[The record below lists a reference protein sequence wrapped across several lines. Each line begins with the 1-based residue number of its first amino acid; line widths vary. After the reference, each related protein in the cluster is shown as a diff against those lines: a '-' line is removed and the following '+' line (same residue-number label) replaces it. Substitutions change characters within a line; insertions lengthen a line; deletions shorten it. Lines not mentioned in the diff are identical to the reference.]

1 MDRYQALSK
10 MCLNNWHYINEKI
23 LSFHDEINFFT
34 GHSGSGKSTVLDA
47 LQIVLYADTN
57 GRGFFNKAAKEDSDR
72 SLIEYLRGMK
82 VVQENN
88 EIGYLRN
95 KNFSTTIVLEFQDT
109 QTSKVQSLGV
119 IFDVDVSVNDVNR
132 MFFWHAGELLSNHY
146 RDNEK
151 ALSISELKSYLQ
163 GNYSKEDYSFSR
175 TNEKFR
181 NELYSNYFGGLHPKH
196 FPALFKK
203 AIPFKMDMKLEDFV
217 KNYICTEHDIHME
230 DMQDSVA
237 QYTRLKRRLEDTR
250 KEISLLTD
258 IKEQYGRYRLQG
270 NQLDQYQYHLDK
282 LDITTIERRMERL
295 RYQQGAYQA
304 DIKVLLQSIQ
314 ELEQEIKGLQ
324 GQRDE
329 VAFAIQNSGYEHLEA
344 ELDNLNQMLELLY
357 RNKAAHDKMA
367 AGLGAWL
374 EIEGLEQS
382 LVELITQ
389 LNTEQVSGADIVN
402 LKTQLTE
409 LRQGLEE
416 EKGELTGELSELK
429 LKLTD
434 TNKQM
439 NLLKNGQKAYP
450 NYLLEAKDFI
460 AKELEQAY
468 EQQITVDILADVI
481 ELKDERW
488 LNAVEGYMGNNKL
501 SLMVAPEYA
510 GAALKLYQQL
520 DPKKYHRV
528 AVIDTEQVLQ
538 NLRPSLPGSLAEEIE
553 AKSSYSKAYID
564 FLLGGVIKCDTMEE
578 LRKNKSGITSD
589 CVLYQGYKLQHINP
603 KNYMEEAYIGGSSTQ
618 RKLMLLEENQREL
631 LLEKEPLDQ
640 RLKRIEEL
648 LRYEYLPN
656 DTEYYE
662 ELIKQL
668 SQITQ
673 KEQQKEAYLRKIK
686 ELKQQNIDE
695 WKARKLL
702 LEQQMEAKS
711 KQKEK
716 AGVAHQSKENDIK
729 SFQESLLQLNEELN
743 EKRKNFQYEPRR
755 EEAYRLFMQEQENK
769 RSDAIRSELFYL
781 KQNSEK
787 QMEEE
792 FVTLLKRRERY
803 HEAYAYRG
811 FSLTS
816 KDNKDYDVLLENLSS
831 DRLAEFT
838 HKANEQAVQAIYHF
852 KTDFIYKIRDAIKEV
867 MQQKDEL
874 NRILAK
880 LDFGKDKYKFI
891 ITRNKGEDGKFYD
904 MFMDENLEINPHQ
917 LTGNMSHQIDLFSLQ
932 HEKDYSNLMNE
943 LIELFMPPEN
953 SDSKALE
960 EARANMEKYADY
972 RTYLSF
978 DMEQLVEGMPPMRL
992 SKMLSKNSGGEGQN
1006 PLYVAL
1012 LASFAQVYRINQ
1024 KSNLHRRPTPR
1035 LVVLDEAFSK
1045 MDAEKVG
1052 SCIGLIRKLGFQ
1064 AVISATNDKIQNYID
1079 NVDKTFVFANPNKNR
1094 ISVQEFE
1101 KKEFNELLVVQEEVE
1116 DDIP

>member
-1 MDRYQALSK
+1 

-109 QTSKVQSLGV
+109 ETNKYQSLGV

-132 MFFWHAGELLSNHY
+132 MFFWHVGELASNRY
-146 RDNEK
+146 RDGEK
-151 ALSISELKSYLQ
+151 VLSISELKEYIQS
-163 GNYSKEDYSFSR
+163 NYSKEDYSFSR

-217 KNYICTEHDIHME
+217 KNYICTENDIHME

-237 QYTRLKRRLEDTR
+237 QYTRLKRRLEDTK
-250 KEISLLTD
+250 KEIGLLTD
-258 IKEQYGRYRLQG
+258 IQEQFGRYQLYV
-270 NQLDQYQYHLDK
+270 NQLDQYQYNMDK
-282 LDITTIERRMERL
+282 LDITTIEKRMERL

-304 DIKVLLQSIQ
+304 DIKVLSQTIQ
-314 ELEQEIKGLQ
+314 ELELDIKKLQE
-324 GQRDE
+324 QRDE

-344 ELDNLNQMLELLY
+344 ELGNLNQMLELLY
-357 RNKAAHDKMA
+357 KNKAAYDKMA
-367 AGLGAWL
+367 AALQPWLETEYLEPSLAELIKQLGAY
-374 EIEGLEQS
+374 
-382 LVELITQ
+382 
-389 LNTEQVSGADIVN
+389 QVSVADTLNI
-402 LKTQLTE
+402 KAE
-409 LRQGLEE
+409 LAQIRQGLEE
-416 EKGELTGELSELK
+416 EKSELAGEVSELK
-429 LKLTD
+429 IKLSD
-434 TNKQM
+434 TNKQI

-450 NYLLEAKDFI
+450 NYLLEAKDYI
-460 AKELEQAY
+460 TKELEQAY
-468 EQQITVDILADVI
+468 EQPVKVDILADVI
-481 ELKDERW
+481 ELRDEHW

-501 SLMVAPEYA
+501 SLIVSPEYA
-510 GAALKLYQQL
+510 KSALEIYRNL
-520 DPKKYHRV
+520 DAKKYFRV
-528 AVIDTEQVLQ
+528 AVIDTEHVVQ
-538 NLRPSLPGSLAEEIE
+538 NVRPILPGSLAEEVDT
-553 AKSSYSKAYID
+553 KLDYTKAYID
-564 FLLGGVIKCDTMEE
+564 YLMGGVIKCNSIEE

-589 CVLYQGYKLQHINP
+589 GVLYHGYKLQHINP
-603 KNYMEEAYIGGSSTQ
+603 KNYTEEAYIGGNSIE
-618 RKLMLLEENQREL
+618 RKLKLLEQNQREL
-631 LLEKEPLDQ
+631 LMEKEPFDQ
-640 RLKRIEEL
+640 KLKRIEEL

-656 DTEYYE
+656 DAEYYE
-662 ELIKQL
+662 ELLKQL
-668 SQITQ
+668 GQIAQ
-673 KEQQKEAYLRKIK
+673 KEQQKEEYNRKIK
-686 ELKQQNIDE
+686 ELKQLNIDE
-695 WKARKLL
+695 WKTKKLL
-702 LEQQMEAKS
+702 LEQHMDAKS

-716 AGVAHQSKENDIK
+716 SGVALQSKENDIK
-729 SFQESLLQLNEELN
+729 SFQESILQLNEELN
-743 EKRKNFQYEPRR
+743 GKLANYQYDAHRDET
-755 EEAYRLFMQEQENK
+755 YRLFMQEQDNK
-769 RSDAIRSELFYL
+769 RSDTIRGELFYL
-781 KQNSEK
+781 KQKSEK
-787 QMEEE
+787 QMEDE
-792 FVTLLKRRERY
+792 FFNLIKRRERY

-811 FSLTS
+811 FSMTS

-831 DRLAEFT
+831 DRLTEFT
-838 HKANEQAVQAIYHF
+838 QKANEQAVQAIYHF

-867 MQQKDEL
+867 MQQKDDL

-891 ITRNKGEDGKFYD
+891 ISRNKGEDGKFYD

-917 LTGNMSHQIDLFSLQ
+917 LTGNTNNQMDLFSLQ
-932 HEKDYSNLMNE
+932 HEKDYSDLINE

-953 SDSKALE
+953 SDNKTLE

-1012 LASFAQVYRINQ
+1012 LASFAQVYRINL
-1024 KSNLHRRPTPR
+1024 KSNVRRRPTPR

-1064 AVISATNDKIQNYID
+1064 AVISATNDKIQNYVD

-1101 KKEFNELLVVQEEVE
+1101 KKEFSDLLVAQEDE
-1116 DDIP
+1116 DDRD